1 MRGKVKDVTVIQAY
15 APTSNATEEERELF
29 YCQLQTHVNK
39 YRKHVMVIV
48 GDFNAK
54 VDKRTNENEKKGQ
67 LEILHSEKEII
78 MEKNL

>member
-1 MRGKVKDVTVIQAY
+1 MRGKVKDVTVIQTY
-15 APTSNATEEERELF
+15 TPTSNATEEDRELF
-29 YCQLQTHVNK
+29 YSQLQTHVNK
-39 YRKHVMVIV
+39 YRKDVVVIV

-54 VDKRTNENEKKGQ
+54 VGKRTNENEKGQ